1 MCREQHSLDSSSGQ
15 GGRRGGGHRM
25 FDTTS
30 VSFWIAVV
38 VVVLGIAVALFEVY
52 YFRIRKRRR

>member
-1 MCREQHSLDSSSGQ
+1 
-15 GGRRGGGHRM
+15 M

-38 VVVLGIAVALFEVY
+38 VVVLGIPVAVFEVY